1 MPTSVSVDNAPS
13 AGTSCDWEDMSVSA
27 MELGLYAPSRA
38 AVRKWP
44 QELKDKRKTELHNH
58 RASRFRNKK
67 ASENV
72 AMQQE
77 RRCLERELENR
88 IGELRHT
95 DVGRDIEGVP
105 QVQRELQRL
114 VLERED
120 LREESVA
127 LRQEITQRLK
137 FREVV
142 QSATNKLAVEN
153 FSPDGSEQASDVTV
167 RYVDST
173 WLPVQEQ
180 AGRWVHFTNE
190 KPSFFFFPF
199 SGHEIDTV
207 LRLHD
212 SKASTVSEKL
222 ILFGKFL
229 GWSVHH
235 GTLLQDK
242 KWHLDRFSK
251 RVERSF
257 DSLLNGM
264 YHNDGT
270 CIWPIMPTARDL
282 GVTAEF
288 DFQTT
293 QKLDDSSSVIMRSV
307 SGNLHFRYMGVI
319 HRAQIQLQDDG
330 KRALKFYYVV
340 GDSKA
345 NARSRAADT
354 TSQGDVC
361 WITDERGF
369 SLTLAEVDGA
379 SVDVSFD
386 SLTCL
391 NSEQNA
397 FTNFIMLG
405 HMATRWEQLVMLS
418 NLLKFE

>member
-1 MPTSVSVDNAPS
+1 
-13 AGTSCDWEDMSVSA
+13 MSVTA
-27 MELGLYAPSRA
+27 LELNLSTPSRA
-38 AVRKWP
+38 TVRKWP
-44 QELKDKRKTELHNH
+44 QELKDRRKMELHNI
-58 RASRFRNKK
+58 RMSRFRNKK
-67 ASENV
+67 TSENIV
-72 AMQQE
+72 MQQE
-77 RRCLERELENR
+77 HRRLERELENR
-88 IGELRHT
+88 IGELRRT
-95 DVGRDIEGVP
+95 GVGRDTEGVP

-114 VLERED
+114 VLEHED

-142 QSATNKLAVEN
+142 QSATNKLAVES

-180 AGRWVHFTNE
+180 AGRWVHFTNG

-199 SGHEIDTV
+199 LRHEIDTV

-264 YHNDGT
+264 YRNDGT
-270 CIWPIMPTARDL
+270 CIWPIMPTARDFE
-282 GVTAEF
+282 VTAEI
-288 DFQTT
+288 DIQTT
-293 QKLDDSSSVIMRSV
+293 QILDDTSSVIMRSY
-307 SGNLHFRYMGVI
+307 SGDFHFRYMGVV

-330 KRALKFYYVV
+330 KRVLKFYYVI
-340 GDSKA
+340 GDSEA

-354 TSQGDVC
+354 TSQDDVC

-386 SLTCL
+386 GLACL
-391 NSEQNA
+391 SSKQSA
-397 FTNFIMLG
+397 FTHFIMFG
-405 HMATRWEQLVMLS
+405 HIVTRWEHLMMFS
-418 NLLKFE
+418 NLLKF

>member
-1 MPTSVSVDNAPS
+1 
-13 AGTSCDWEDMSVSA
+13 MSVTALEFNLST
-27 MELGLYAPSRA
+27 PSRA
-38 AVRKWP
+38 TVRKWP
-44 QELKDKRKTELHNH
+44 QELKDKRRMKLRNK
-58 RASRFRNKK
+58 RMSRFRNKK

-72 AMQQE
+72 VMQQE
-77 RRCLERELENR
+77 RRRLERVLENR
-88 IGELRHT
+88 IGELRRT
-95 DVGRDIEGVP
+95 GVGRDTEGVP

-127 LRQEITQRLK
+127 LRHEITQRLK
-137 FREVV
+137 FRRVV

-153 FSPDGSEQASDVTV
+153 FSPDGSEQENDVTV
-167 RYVDST
+167 RYIDST
-173 WLPVQEQ
+173 WQPVQEQ
-180 AGRWVHFTNE
+180 AGRWVHFSNG

-199 SGHEIDTV
+199 SRHDIDTV

-212 SKASTVSEKL
+212 SKASTASEKL

-242 KWHLDRFSK
+242 NWHLDRFSK

-264 YHNDGT
+264 YRNDGT
-270 CIWPIMPTARDL
+270 CIWPIMPTARDFE
-282 GVTAEF
+282 VTAEI
-288 DFQTT
+288 DIQTT
-293 QKLDDSSSVIMRSV
+293 QKLDDSSSVIMRSY
-307 SGNLHFRYMGVI
+307 SGDFHFRYMGVI
-319 HRAQIQLQDDG
+319 HRAQIQLLDDG
-330 KRALKFYYVV
+330 KRVLKFYYVV
-340 GDSKA
+340 GDSEA

-354 TSQGDVC
+354 TSQDDVC

-386 SLTCL
+386 SLACL
-391 NSEQNA
+391 DNGLSA
-397 FTNFIMLG
+397 FTHFIMLG
-405 HMATRWEQLVMLS
+405 HMATRWEQLVMSS
-418 NLLKFE
+418 NLLDF